1 MKQFVQVL
9 CDVDCEW
16 QLPHPRYR
24 VFVNNEMFAER
35 EWRWTNSTLEELI
48 QIQAEPGQYVI
59 GYQLLP
65 HESAE
70 LKVKNLRVTHGS
82 ADVDGWT
89 VTIHPCDSE
98 N

>member
-48 QIQAEPGQYVI
+48 QIQAEPGEYCIRVQM
-59 GYQLLP
+59 LP

-70 LKVKNLRVTHGS
+70 LKVKNLRVKHGS
-82 ADVDGWT
+82 ATVDGWT